1 MEEILYRNTGKQVRN
16 KKSGEIGI
24 VLREFAATGSV
35 QVLERIE
42 PKVICTHDSWE
53 TLELVE
59 EEEERELLLNE
70 LRLMT
75 SAEDFEKYIADASL
89 QELRELREEL
99 V

>member
-1 MEEILYRNTGKQVRN
+1 MEEVSYRN

-24 VLREFAATGSV
+24 AATGS
-35 QVLERIE
+35 ERIE
-42 PKVICTHDSWE
+42 PKVICTD
-53 TLELVE
+53 TLELV
-59 EEEERELLLNE
+59 EERELLLNE

>member
-1 MEEILYRNTGKQVRN
+1 MQKKGNKYNFITFPLFLKRKGIL
-16 KKSGEIGI
+16 E
-24 VLREFAATGSV
+24 
-35 QVLERIE
+35 
-42 PKVICTHDSWE
+42 DM
-53 TLELVE
+53 
-59 EEEERELLLNE
+59 EERELLLNE

>member
-1 MEEILYRNTGKQVRN
+1 MEEISYRNTGKQVRN

-24 VLREFAATGSV
+24 VLREFMATGSV

-42 PKVICTHDSWE
+42 PKVICTHDNWN
-53 TLELVE
+53 TLELV
-59 EEEERELLLNE
+59 EERELLLNE

-75 SAEDFEKYIADASL
+75 SAENFEKYIADASL

>member
-1 MEEILYRNTGKQVRN
+1 MEEVSYRN
-16 KKSGEIGI
+16 KKSDRIGI
-24 VLREFAATGSV
+24 AATGS
-35 QVLERIE
+35 ERIE
-42 PKVICTHDSWE
+42 PKVICTHDNWD
-53 TLELVE
+53 T
-59 EEEERELLLNE
+59 EERELLLNE

>member
-1 MEEILYRNTGKQVRN
+1 MEEISYRNTGKQVRN

-24 VLREFAATGSV
+24 AATGS
-35 QVLERIE
+35 ERIE
-42 PKVICTHDSWE
+42 PKVICTHDNWN
-53 TLELVE
+53 TLELV
-59 EEEERELLLNE
+59 EERELLLNE

>member
-1 MEEILYRNTGKQVRN
+1 MEEVLYRNTGKQVRN

-24 VLREFAATGSV
+24 AATGS
-35 QVLERIE
+35 ERIE
-42 PKVICTHDSWE
+42 PKVICTHDNWD
-53 TLELVE
+53 TLELV
-59 EEEERELLLNE
+59 EERELLLNE

-75 SAEDFEKYIADASL
+75 SAEDFEKYIVDASL

>member
-1 MEEILYRNTGKQVRN
+1 MEEVSYRNTGKQ
-16 KKSGEIGI
+16 KSGRIGI
-24 VLREFAATGSV
+24 AATGS
-35 QVLERIE
+35 ERIE
-42 PKVICTHDSWE
+42 PKVIYTHDNWD
-53 TLELVE
+53 TL
-59 EEEERELLLNE
+59 ERELLLNE

>member
-1 MEEILYRNTGKQVRN
+1 MEEVLYRNTGKQVRN

-24 VLREFAATGSV
+24 AATGS
-35 QVLERIE
+35 ERIE
-42 PKVICTHDSWE
+42 PKVICTHDNWN
-53 TLELVE
+53 TLELV
-59 EEEERELLLNE
+59 EERELLLNE

>member
-1 MEEILYRNTGKQVRN
+1 MEEVSYRNTGKQ
-16 KKSGEIGI
+16 KSG
-24 VLREFAATGSV
+24 
-35 QVLERIE
+35 RIE
-42 PKVICTHDSWE
+42 PKVICTHDNWD
-53 TLELVE
+53 TL
-59 EEEERELLLNE
+59 ERELLLNE

>member
-1 MEEILYRNTGKQVRN
+1 MEEVLYRNTGKQVRN

-42 PKVICTHDSWE
+42 PKVICTHDNWN
-53 TLELVE
+53 TLELV
-59 EEEERELLLNE
+59 EERELLLNE

-89 QELRELREEL
+89 QELKELREEL

>member
-1 MEEILYRNTGKQVRN
+1 MEEVLYRNTGKQVRN

-42 PKVICTHDSWE
+42 PKVICTHENWN
-53 TLELVE
+53 TLELV
-59 EEEERELLLNE
+59 EERELLLNE

>member
-1 MEEILYRNTGKQVRN
+1 MEEISYKNTGKQVRN

-24 VLREFAATGSV
+24 VLREFTATGSV

-42 PKVICTHDSWE
+42 PKVICTHDNWN
-53 TLELVE
+53 TLELV
-59 EEEERELLLNE
+59 EERELLLNE

>member
-1 MEEILYRNTGKQVRN
+1 MEEVLYRNTGKQVRN

-42 PKVICTHDSWE
+42 PKVICTHDNWN
-53 TLELVE
+53 TLELV
-59 EEEERELLLNE
+59 EERELLLNE

-89 QELRELREEL
+89 QELTELREEL

>member
-1 MEEILYRNTGKQVRN
+1 MEEVSYRN
-16 KKSGEIGI
+16 KKNDRIGI
-24 VLREFAATGSV
+24 ATT
-35 QVLERIE
+35 VLERIE
-42 PKVICTHDSWE
+42 PKVICTD
-53 TLELVE
+53 TLELV
-59 EEEERELLLNE
+59 EERELLLNE

>member
-1 MEEILYRNTGKQVRN
+1 MEEILYRN

-24 VLREFAATGSV
+24 AATGS
-35 QVLERIE
+35 ERIE
-42 PKVICTHDSWE
+42 PKVICTHDNWN
-53 TLELVE
+53 TLELV
-59 EEEERELLLNE
+59 EERELLLNE

>member
-1 MEEILYRNTGKQVRN
+1 MEEISYRNTGKQVRN

-24 VLREFAATGSV
+24 VLREFMATGSV
-35 QVLERIE
+35 QVLERIV
-42 PKVICTHDSWE
+42 PKVICTHDNWN
-53 TLELVE
+53 TLELV
-59 EEEERELLLNE
+59 EERELLLNE

-75 SAEDFEKYIADASL
+75 SAENFEKYIADASL

>member
-1 MEEILYRNTGKQVRN
+1 MEEVLYRNTGKQVRN
-16 KKSGEIGI
+16 KKSGRIGI
-24 VLREFAATGSV
+24 AATGS
-35 QVLERIE
+35 ERIE
-42 PKVICTHDSWE
+42 PKVICTHDNWN
-53 TLELVE
+53 TLELV
-59 EEEERELLLNE
+59 EERELLLNE

>member
-1 MEEILYRNTGKQVRN
+1 MEEISYRN

-24 VLREFAATGSV
+24 AATGS
-35 QVLERIE
+35 ERIE
-42 PKVICTHDSWE
+42 PKVICTHDNWD
-53 TLELVE
+53 TLELV
-59 EEEERELLLNE
+59 EERELLLNE

>member
-1 MEEILYRNTGKQVRN
+1 MEEISYKNTGKQVRN

-42 PKVICTHDSWE
+42 PKVICTHDNWN
-53 TLELVE
+53 TLELV
-59 EEEERELLLNE
+59 EERELLLNE

-75 SAEDFEKYIADASL
+75 SAEDFEKYIANASL

>member
-1 MEEILYRNTGKQVRN
+1 MEEISYRNTAKQVRN
-16 KKSGEIGI
+16 KKSGRIGI
-24 VLREFAATGSV
+24 AAT
-35 QVLERIE
+35 ERIE
-42 PKVICTHDSWE
+42 PKVICTHDNWN
-53 TLELVE
+53 TLELV
-59 EEEERELLLNE
+59 EERELLLNE

>member
-1 MEEILYRNTGKQVRN
+1 MEEISYRN
-16 KKSGEIGI
+16 KKSGRIGI
-24 VLREFAATGSV
+24 AATGS
-35 QVLERIE
+35 ERIE
-42 PKVICTHDSWE
+42 PKIICTHDNWDI
-53 TLELVE
+53 LELV
-59 EEEERELLLNE
+59 EERELLLNE

>member
-1 MEEILYRNTGKQVRN
+1 MEEISYRN

-24 VLREFAATGSV
+24 AATGS
-35 QVLERIE
+35 ERIE
-42 PKVICTHDSWE
+42 PKVICTHDNWN
-53 TLELVE
+53 TLELV
-59 EEEERELLLNE
+59 EERELLLNE

>member
-1 MEEILYRNTGKQVRN
+1 MEEISYRNTGKQVRN

-24 VLREFAATGSV
+24 AAT
-35 QVLERIE
+35 VLERIE
-42 PKVICTHDSWE
+42 PKVICTHDSWD
-53 TLELVE
+53 TLELV
-59 EEEERELLLNE
+59 EERELLLNE

>member
-1 MEEILYRNTGKQVRN
+1 MEEVLYRNTGKQVRN

-42 PKVICTHDSWE
+42 PKVICTHDNWN
-53 TLELVE
+53 TLELV
-59 EEEERELLLNE
+59 EERELLLNE

>member
-1 MEEILYRNTGKQVRN
+1 MEEVSYRN

-24 VLREFAATGSV
+24 AATGS
-35 QVLERIE
+35 ERIE
-42 PKVICTHDSWE
+42 PKVICTHDNWD
-53 TLELVE
+53 TLELV
-59 EEEERELLLNE
+59 EERELLLNE

>member
-1 MEEILYRNTGKQVRN
+1 MEEVLYRNTGKQVRN

-24 VLREFAATGSV
+24 AATGS
-35 QVLERIE
+35 ERIE
-42 PKVICTHDSWE
+42 PKVICTHDNWN
-53 TLELVE
+53 TLELV
-59 EEEERELLLNE
+59 EERELLLNE

-75 SAEDFEKYIADASL
+75 SAEDFEKYIVDASL

>member
-1 MEEILYRNTGKQVRN
+1 MEEVSYRN

-24 VLREFAATGSV
+24 AAT
-35 QVLERIE
+35 VLERIE
-42 PKVICTHDSWE
+42 PKVICTHDNWN

-59 EEEERELLLNE
+59 ERKLLLNE

>member
-1 MEEILYRNTGKQVRN
+1 MEEISYRN
-16 KKSGEIGI
+16 KKSGRIGI
-24 VLREFAATGSV
+24 AATGS
-35 QVLERIE
+35 ERIE
-42 PKVICTHDSWE
+42 PKVICTHDNWN
-53 TLELVE
+53 TLELV
-59 EEEERELLLNE
+59 EERELLLNE